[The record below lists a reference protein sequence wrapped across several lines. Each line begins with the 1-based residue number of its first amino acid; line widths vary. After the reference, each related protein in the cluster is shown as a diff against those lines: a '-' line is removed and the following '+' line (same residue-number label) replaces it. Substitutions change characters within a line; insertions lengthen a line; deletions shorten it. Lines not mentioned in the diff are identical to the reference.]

1 MLSYPTLLLSL
12 SLTTAVLGVPVQSS
26 PERPLVRT
34 ANGNWLG
41 KVQFNAVEAFKGKLI
56 LFIVFDRTARSIEI
70 LISNDGVD

>member
-1 MLSYPTLLLSL
+1 MLSYATLLLSL

-70 LISNDGVD
+70 LISNDDVD